1 MHFIVSKIRIPL
13 GDEHMVTDI
22 KSGNLLEMT
31 RHEPGTS
38 PTDSIAEIKLLKSDI
53 EGEMSDVFKADSR
66 EIEPATF
73 GMGIYN
79 RMTQIETR
87 DYIRNGQSEIPPG
100 YVAAM
105 ILWSTETG
113 DYQLRPSMLTR
124 GRDGQVVVEVTRST
138 AHVKVEESEIIDWP
152 RMSRV
157 ERMDFVLRKFS
168 ELLGQEPLTKDEAL
182 RLATHR
188 HYKGGLYRELGV
200 IRNADDGEAASRT
213 LYMHL
218 FPHQNDVWHRNAE
231 EFHSFL
237 NTGTQRFAPIED
249 TLPFIL
255 NDDGLSTEIKVV
267 LRRIDDKPEE
277 GKVFF
282 GGTDVDKHLTE
293 LNARAQAE
301 LLLGEYEHPLY
312 DQADERRWY
321 AIAQDRACC
330 RFMGFSVADVTT
342 LKGKRIK
349 ALVAKVQPFGPLAMD
364 FMQDMRSPL
373 VGFAMRSM
381 CTATVEDLGSGKL
394 VNYQTVEM
402 IITFDFVKK

>member
-1 MHFIVSKIRIPL
+1 MHFITSKIRIPL
-13 GDEHMVTDI
+13 GDEYMVTDI

-31 RHEPGTS
+31 RHEAGTS
-38 PTDSIAEIKLLKSDI
+38 PTDSIAQIKLLKADI
-53 EGEMSDVFKADSR
+53 EGEMMDAFIAETR

-79 RMTQIETR
+79 RMTQIETTTS
-87 DYIRNGQSEIPPG
+87 IQSGQMEVPAK
-100 YVAAM
+100 YAVAM
-105 ILWSTETG
+105 ILWSSETG
-113 DYQLRPSMLTR
+113 DYQMRPSMATR
-124 GRDGQVVVEVTRST
+124 GRDWQAVVEITRT
-138 AHVKVEESEIIDWP
+138 TTQLKVEESEIIDWP
-152 RMSRV
+152 HMSRV
-157 ERMDFVLRKFS
+157 ERMEFVLRQFS
-168 ELLGQEPLTKDEAL
+168 ELLGQAPLTKDEAL

-200 IRNADDGEAASRT
+200 IRNADDGEAVSRT
-213 LYMHL
+213 LYLHL
-218 FPHQNDVWHRNAE
+218 FPHQNDVWHRDAE
-231 EFHSFL
+231 EFHGFL
-237 NTGTQRFAPIED
+237 NTGMQRFAPIED

-277 GKVFF
+277 GKVYF
-282 GGTDVDKHLTE
+282 GGTDVDKHLSE
-293 LNARAQAE
+293 LNARAREE
-301 LLLGEYEHPLY
+301 LLLGEYGHPNY

-321 AIAQDRACC
+321 AIQQDRACC

-373 VGFAMRSM
+373 VGFGMRSM
-381 CTATVEDLGSGKL
+381 CMDTVDDHGDNKL
-394 VNYQTVEM
+394 VNYRTVEK